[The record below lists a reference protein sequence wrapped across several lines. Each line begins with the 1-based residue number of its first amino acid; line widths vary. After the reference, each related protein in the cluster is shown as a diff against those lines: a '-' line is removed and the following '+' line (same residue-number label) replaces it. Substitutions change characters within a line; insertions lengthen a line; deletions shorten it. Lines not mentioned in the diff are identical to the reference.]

1 LQFSTDGVL
10 LIAHSGLLSPA
21 FIVVFNSATGAVVS
35 SRGYSSGSYDNYDN
49 RTKSL
54 LVSAGSAPMAYVLT
68 KFQTSTLCSS
78 QHFFKFD
85 PLVFSPSPVWAK
97 KTLVSATASD
107 CLHLGIT
114 FGRNEIFIY
123 AFSWYNSKST
133 ISLLDING
141 AAKWQYSTPDGNMYN
156 NLIQYKAVDAATDVV
171 IGTSG
176 YNYVNFNRIISSSSS
191 PYSV

>member
-1 LQFSTDGVL
+1 
-10 LIAHSGLLSPA
+10 
-21 FIVVFNSATGAVVS
+21 
-35 SRGYSSGSYDNYDN
+35 
-49 RTKSL
+49 
-54 LVSAGSAPMAYVLT
+54 
-68 KFQTSTLCSS
+68 
-78 QHFFKFD
+78 
-85 PLVFSPSPVWAK
+85 VWAK

-191 PYSV
+191 TGRSALFT